1 MFSTYE
7 FAQSLVSGL
16 MIGGV
21 YAVLGVGFSLTWGIT
36 KVINIAH
43 AAFAVLAAYIAY
55 WSIKSYG
62 IDPVLS
68 LVFIVPAFFLVGV
81 GLHELVMSRVARKTQ
96 HLEMASMVL
105 TFGLAGILENS
116 MSVVWATDPR
126 VLTAPYS
133 GQSFQLSLVSIPI
146 THAISFSLSML
157 TIATLYWFLHYTYVG
172 RAVTAVW
179 QDRDG
184 AALSGVDLRRVTSI
198 TYGVALAAAGVGGV
212 AMSLVYSFM
221 PSTHLLWLIFVFL
234 VVIFGGVGSVL
245 GAALGGLIIGLVTGV
260 TGTFIQFAWV
270 NLVMFGLL
278 ILVLLVKPKGLMRR

>member
-1 MFSTYE
+1 MGSTYE

-16 MIGGV
+16 MIGAV

-55 WSIKSYG
+55 WLIKVYG

-68 LVFIVPAFFLVGV
+68 LIVVVPTFFLIGV
-81 GLHELVMSRVARKTQ
+81 GLHELVMARVAKGA
-96 HLEMASMVL
+96 HDLSMASMVL
-105 TFGLAGILENS
+105 TFGLAGILENG
-116 MSVVWATDPR
+116 MAMAWAPDPR
-126 VLTAPYS
+126 VLNAPYT
-133 GQSFQLSLVSIPI
+133 GKAFQVGMVSIPI
-146 THAISFSLSML
+146 THAISFALAMT
-157 TIATLYWFLHYTYVG
+157 TIAVLFWFLHYTYVG

-184 AALSGVDLRRVTSI
+184 AALSGVDLRRVTAI
-198 TYGVALAAAGVGGV
+198 TYGVALAAAGVAGV
-212 AMSLVYSFM
+212 ALSLVYTFS
-221 PSTHLLWLIFVFL
+221 PSTHLIWLILVFL

-245 GAALGGLIIGLVTGV
+245 GAALGGLIIGLVTGI
-260 TGTFIQFAWV
+260 TGNFVPFAWV
-270 NLVMFGLL
+270 NLIMFGLL